1 MAKTATDFSTKHDW
15 QPIIIEAESV
25 PSLNYESI
33 AKMQIKRF
41 RSAKDIHQLMHH
53 GNLGIL
59 KSGTTTLE
67 AALMGLPGVICYKT
81 SSLTYMIAKRL
92 ITLKF
97 IGLANIVLGKKLYPE
112 LIQSDFTSKR
122 IIESLE
128 FVNDQKDSFTDNLKE
143 VRKMLRAPDGSPSQR
158 VAEILLANG

>member
-1 MAKTATDFSTKHDW
+1 MAKAATVFCMKHNW
-15 QPIIIEAESV
+15 QAIVIEAESI
-25 PSLNYESI
+25 SAKSYEAI
-33 AKMQIKRF
+33 EGMDIKHF

-53 GNLGIL
+53 GQLGIL

-92 ITLKF
+92 ITLKY

-112 LIQSDFTSKR
+112 LIQSEFTDGQ
-122 IIESLE
+122 IIKNLE
-128 FVNDQKDSFTDNLKE
+128 IVYDNKDSFIYDVGE
-143 VRKMLRAPDGSPSQR
+143 VWNILRAPNDSPSQR
-158 VAEILLANG
+158 TGEILIGNA